1 MALERIVLEM
11 KNTDKSGNICRQIRN
26 RIEPRADGRAL
37 IARPRDGAIDH
48 VRNKAYA

>member
-1 MALERIVLEM
+1 MFLESIVLEM
-11 KNTDKSGNICRQIRN
+11 ENTDKSGNVCRQIRD

-48 VRNKAYA
+48 VRNKAHA